1 MAFIGTI
8 FNPIA
13 SDSFGIDES
22 GASYF
27 VLALCIPQLGGSI
40 SLWVSVFLH
49 VRSPHV
55 FDPIVPFPF
64 NFSADL
70 FSKD

>member
-40 SLWVSVFLH
+40 SL
-49 VRSPHV
+49 
-55 FDPIVPFPF
+55 
-64 NFSADL
+64 
-70 FSKD
+70 